1 MTSNEPQQQG
11 VVSSHQ
17 SGTQMESAV
26 EAIGAVRVL
35 RVSGEIDVLTA
46 PRLHAGIEEAL
57 RAAPAEGADG
67 VVVDLSNV
75 TFLASAGLA
84 VLAEYVQPANQRDR
98 LVVVAN
104 SSATLRPMSLTGLTD
119 LLRVCQTLE
128 DAHAALGDDLSRR
141 G

>member
-1 MTSNEPQQQG
+1 M
-11 VVSSHQ
+11 
-17 SGTQMESAV
+17 
-26 EAIGAVRVL
+26 
-35 RVSGEIDVLTA
+35 
-46 PRLHAGIEEAL
+46 
-57 RAAPAEGADG
+57 
-67 VVVDLSNV
+67 

-128 DAHAALGDDLSRR
+128 ERSVFPIESPHLGDD
-141 G
+141 GGG